1 MAFINYAVQS
11 AIIMGIFCGVY
22 HLLFRR
28 LTFFTINRYFL
39 IGSLLLSLSIPLIKV
54 EVERPLIHDT
64 VEDIKGEYGVTIYDD
79 MLDVVE
85 PGEVNS
91 NQGLSNDRN
100 IFDVKT
106 IMLMLYLI
114 VSSLLL
120 MRLLFAV
127 FRLLAKA
134 KKGESLDGFIWIKPF
149 SKFNNCSFFNLL
161 IIDREALSEFEL
173 QQVLTHERE
182 HKNRLHSLDQVFL
195 ELLFVLFWF
204 NPFIYYYKK
213 AVNAVHEYEVDQKLS
228 AYIDRQSYGNLL
240 LKLAAPSSTYLTHGF
255 SQHSLKRRIQFI
267 FGKRSNRFKKI
278 TYAVSVPLI
287 VLMISIFSFQ
297 KAKAIGAMIYLPAAI
312 NVTKEDPRQ
321 AVLRADSEEIEVP
334 SIGRNLLKKASS
346 LKIVDVIK
354 PVLSGTLD
362 IDQLIEDNLDYSYPG
377 KMTVVLDPGHGG
389 EDNASSFN
397 GVSEKD
403 LVLQIALKMKATL
416 EGKGFNVLLTR
427 DADNTVNLR
436 DRVRVNGDVF
446 VSIHANSAPKGH
458 EAKLSGMEIFVPNKF
473 RLKDSI
479 LFNKSL
485 SLASHLRSGLSS
497 LDIHMR
503 KEFKDQSLFVLGNN
517 TKPAVLLE
525 VGYLNNQK
533 DFNLLTDE
541 SYQISL
547 AQSFASALMKYRSAI
562 KYSNSSNKLRDL
574 NRMRLY
580 AEDSVVLN
588 NDKSVLSLY
597 GKATAETG
605 SAKISADKIVLH
617 LKTGKGRA
625 EGIVK

>member
-11 AIIMGIFCGVY
+11 AIIMGIFCAVY

-64 VEDIKGEYGVTIYDD
+64 VEDIKGEYGVTIYND

-85 PGEVNS
+85 SREVGF
-91 NQGLSNDRN
+91 NQGLSGGRN
-100 IFDVKT
+100 IFDLKT
-106 IMLMLYLI
+106 AMVMLYLM
-114 VSSLLL
+114 VCSLLL
-120 MRLLFAV
+120 IRLLFAV
-127 FRLLAKA
+127 FRLLGKA
-134 KKGESLDGFIWIKPF
+134 KKGERLEGFIWIQPF

-161 IIDREALSEFEL
+161 IIDKDRLSEFEL
-173 QQVLTHERE
+173 QQVLTHEKE

-213 AVNAVHEYEVDQKLS
+213 AINAVHEYEVDQKLS
-228 AYIDRQSYGNLL
+228 ACIDRQSYGNLL
-240 LKLAAPSSTYLTHGF
+240 LKLAAPTSTYLTHGF
-255 SQHSLKRRIQFI
+255 SQNSLKRRIQFI
-267 FGKRSNRFKKI
+267 FGKSSNRFKKL
-278 TYAVSVPLI
+278 TYAVAVPLI

-297 KAKAIGAMIYLPAAI
+297 KANAIAAMIYLPAVI
-312 NVTKEDPRQ
+312 NENKETSKQ
-321 AVLRADSEEIEVP
+321 ALQTSATREIEEP
-334 SIGRNLLKKASS
+334 SIARNILENAYS

-362 IDQLIEDNLDYSYPG
+362 VDQIIEDNLEYSYPG
-377 KMTVVLDPGHGG
+377 KMTIVLDPGHGG

-403 LVLQIALKMKATL
+403 LVLQIALKIRATL
-416 EGKGFNVLLTR
+416 EGEGFNVSLTR
-427 DADNTVNLR
+427 DADNTVKLR
-436 DRVRVNGDVF
+436 DRVQVAGDVF
-446 VSIHANSAPKGH
+446 VSIHANTAPKDY
-458 EAKLSGMEIFVPNKF
+458 ETKLKGMEIVVPNKF

-479 LFNKSL
+479 LLNKSL

-497 LDIHMR
+497 LDISMR
-503 KEFKDQSLFVLGNN
+503 KEFKEQSLFVLGNN

-525 VGYLNNQK
+525 VGYLSNHK

-541 SYQISL
+541 SYQTRL
-547 AQSFASALMKYRSAI
+547 AQNFASALMKYRTAI
-562 KYSNSSNKLRDL
+562 QYSNSSNKLL
-574 NRMRLY
+574 NLNGMRLY
-580 AEDSVVLN
+580 AEDSIVLN

-605 SAKISADKIVLH
+605 SVKISADKIFLN
-617 LKTGKGRA
+617 LKTG
-625 EGIVK
+625 GIAR